1 MTANFATSTQ
11 KPTSNT
17 PVARLRS
24 LLGYDVTILTVT
36 DRYQGRLAAIHPNAV
51 WLELRDDCL
60 VAITAPVVSIAQRM

>member
-11 KPTSNT
+11 KPTSHT

-60 VAITAPVVSIAQRM
+60 VAITAPVVSIAQRL